1 MKIGVRA
8 HDFGRHTPEKLSS
21 LIHNAGFEAVQLAPT
36 KAIEGVH
43 QWEEITPA
51 ILTEIQNSFFKN
63 QVEIPILGCYI
74 EPSLPDKESR
84 MQQVRHFITA
94 LTYAK
99 ELGVPFVGTET
110 TRLNPYTEAHLRAE
124 RYQYLKDS
132 VLRMVE
138 QAERQNVTVAI
149 EPVADHT
156 LHSAELTRQL
166 LDEVSSNH
174 LKVIIDPV
182 NLILEDT
189 VAQQTDIYNAFLR
202 LLGNEI
208 AVAHIKDIVFE
219 AGEKIWRNIGKG
231 CIDLDTV
238 FLWLKENQPQI
249 AVLREH
255 VQPES
260 SAIDITA
267 LKQLAGRLSYK

>member
-8 HDFGRHTPEKLSS
+8 HDFGRHTPEHLSA
-21 LIHNAGFEAVQLAPT
+21 LIYNAGFEAVQLAPT
-36 KAIEGVH
+36 KAIEGIH
-43 QWEEITPA
+43 HWGDITPA
-51 ILTEIQNSFFKN
+51 NLTAIQNGFFKN
-63 QVEIPILGCYI
+63 HVEIGILGCYI
-74 EPSLPDKESR
+74 EPSLPDKEER
-84 MQQVRHFITA
+84 TQQVKHFVTA

-110 TRLNPYTEAHLRAE
+110 TRLNPNTEAHLRAA

-138 QAERQNVTVAI
+138 QAEHHNVTVAI

-156 LHSAELTRQL
+156 LHSAELTHQL
-166 LDEVSSNH
+166 LNEVGSDH

-189 VAQQTDIYNAFLR
+189 IARQTEIYQTFFY
-202 LLGNEI
+202 LLGKEI

-219 AGEKIWRNIGKG
+219 DGEKVWRNIGKG

-238 FLWLKENQPQI
+238 FHWLKENKPQI
-249 AVLREH
+249 TVLREH
-255 VQPES
+255 VKPES
-260 SAIDITA
+260 SHIDIAA
-267 LKQLAGRLSYK
+267 LKQLAI

>member
-8 HDFGRHTPEKLSS
+8 HDFGRHTPKELSC

-36 KAIEGVH
+36 KAIEGILR
-43 QWEEITPA
+43 WEDITA
-51 ILTEIQNSFFKN
+51 ATLTAIQNSFFQN
-63 QVEIPILGCYI
+63 HVEISILGCYI
-74 EPSLPDKESR
+74 EPALPDKEKR
-84 MQQVRHFITA
+84 TQQVKNFLTA
-94 LTYAK
+94 LTYAN
-99 ELGVPFVGTET
+99 ELGVPYVGTET
-110 TRLNPYTEAHLRAE
+110 TRLNPNTEANLRTE
-124 RYQYLKDS
+124 HYQYLKDS

-138 QAERQNVTVAI
+138 QAERLNVTVAI

-166 LDEVSSNH
+166 LDEVGSDH
-174 LKVIIDPV
+174 LKVIMDPV

-189 VAQQTDIYNAFLR
+189 VAQQAQIYQTFFR

-208 AVAHIKDIVFE
+208 VVAHIKDIVFE
-219 AGEKIWRNIGKG
+219 AGEKVWRNIGKG
-231 CIDLDTV
+231 CIDLNTV
-238 FLWLKENQPQI
+238 FHWLKENKPQI

-260 SAIDITA
+260 SSIDIAA
-267 LKQLAGRLSYK
+267 LKHLAE